1 MGYVDIYPK
10 LVTAAVT
17 LNTGGTASATTAAID
32 TVVNGRKAQRA
43 TFIVAFG
50 TIAAGGGLSVCKV
63 QSSSASGGSYAD
75 ITGASLSGI
84 TDTDDNL
91 IAKIDV
97 DLVSTGADRWLD
109 LVLTTAAAA
118 DCPIVGAYCLL
129 YDFQVEPV
137 YDAGL
142 ADVVRV

>member
-17 LNTGGTASATTAAID
+17 LNTGGTTSATTAAID
-32 TVVNGRKAQRA
+32 TVVNGRKARKA
-43 TFIVAFG
+43 CFFIAFG
-50 TIAAGGGLSVCKV
+50 TIASGGGLSVCKV
-63 QSSSASGGSYAD
+63 QSSSVSGSGFAD
-75 ITGASLSGI
+75 ITGATLAGI
-84 TDTDDNL
+84 TDTDDGL
-91 IAKIDV
+91 VAKIDV

-109 LVLTTAAAA
+109 LVLTTGAAA

-129 YDFQVEPV
+129 YDFDVEPV
-137 YDAGL
+137 YDAGF